1 MVLAITQF
9 AENFYVATP
18 FIHRHVD
25 EGRGDQVAINATVK
39 TVTYTDLAR
48 NVNRRGSAFRT
59 MDLARGDQV

>member
-9 AENFYVATP
+9 AKNFYVATP

-25 EGRGDQVAINATVK
+25 EGRGDQVAINATAK

-48 NVNRRGSAFRT
+48 NVN
-59 MDLARGDQV
+59 